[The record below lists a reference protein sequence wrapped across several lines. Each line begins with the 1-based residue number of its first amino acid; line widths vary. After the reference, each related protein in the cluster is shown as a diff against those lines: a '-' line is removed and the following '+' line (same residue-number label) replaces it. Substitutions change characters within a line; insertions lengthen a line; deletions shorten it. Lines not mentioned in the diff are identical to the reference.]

1 MEKGKPVKTSPL
13 MSPVGFELATF
24 SSGGRRSIHL
34 SYGPIMI
41 ALSTVLVTLINAP
54 YTPHISVV
62 HNKGKEKTLKIG
74 TILAPKQKGTNWVS
88 LFRCKRS

>member
-1 MEKGKPVKTSPL
+1 
-13 MSPVGFELATF
+13 
-24 SSGGRRSIHL
+24 
-34 SYGPIMI
+34 MI